1 MASDSHHE
9 PGRAHAAPRRPH
21 RTPLHWSGLGLVMIG
36 GILGVAARE
45 GLMQAIPNV
54 DQVPVVVP
62 VVNLLA
68 AFALG
73 YLYEALARTAP
84 GTALTGRLKL
94 LIGTG
99 FCGGLSTYSSL
110 ATDTAV
116 LLHDDRANVAVP
128 YALGTVLIGA
138 LATLA
143 GIALGTRLH
152 PHEPDEDELRHIEGH
167 AQKTTPAAPGGK
179 S

>member
-1 MASDSHHE
+1 MTSAD
-9 PGRAHAAPRRPH
+9 GRAPAAPRKPH
-21 RTPLHWSGLGLVMIG
+21 RTPLRWSGLGLVFVG
-36 GILGVAARE
+36 GLLGVAARE
-45 GLMQAIPNV
+45 GLTHAVPNI
-54 DQVPVVVP
+54 DDVPVVVP

-116 LLHDDRANVAVP
+116 LLDHARAGVAAT
-128 YALGTVLIGA
+128 YALGTVLLGA
-138 LATLA
+138 LATLS
-143 GIALGTRLH
+143 GIVLGTRLH

-167 AQKTTPAAPGGK
+167 AQKSSSAAPGGR

>member
-1 MASDSHHE
+1 MTTT
-9 PGRAHAAPRRPH
+9 PGGAAPAPQGAPHAAPH
-21 RTPLHWSGLGLVMIG
+21 RVTLRWSAIGLVLVG
-36 GILGVAARE
+36 GAAGVAARE
-45 GLMQAIPNV
+45 GLSLAVPDV
-54 DQVPVVVP
+54 DDIPVVIP

-73 YLYEALARTAP
+73 YLYEGVARALP
-84 GTALTGRLKL
+84 GTPLAGRLKL
-94 LIGTG
+94 LLGTG

-116 LLHDDRANVAVP
+116 LLDHSRGGIAVT
-128 YALGTVLIGA
+128 YALGTVVLGA

-143 GIALGTRLH
+143 GIALGSHLH
-152 PHEPDEDELRHIEGH
+152 PRGPDEQELRRIEGH
-167 AQKTTPAAPGGK
+167 ADPHGATRRA

>member
-1 MASDSHHE
+1 MAPDS
-9 PGRAHAAPRRPH
+9 GRARRKPH
-21 RTPLHWSGLGLVMIG
+21 RTPLRWSGLGLVMVG
-36 GILGVAARE
+36 GVLGVAARE
-45 GLMQAIPNV
+45 GLTLAVPNV

-62 VVNLLA
+62 LVNLLS

-73 YLYEALARTAP
+73 YLYEGLARAAP

-116 LLHDDRANVAVP
+116 LLDHDRADIAIP
-128 YALGTVLIGA
+128 YALGTVLVGA

-143 GIALGTRLH
+143 GIALGARLH
-152 PHEPDEDELRHIEGH
+152 PHEPDQDELRHIEGH
-167 AQKTTPAAPGGK
+167 AQQAMPAARGGH